1 MHLVEREGS
10 VGVVRKVAEPIEATL
25 KGRRGIGD
33 FTDVFGCIIHTFY
46 MYGLLGMQLTSA
58 Y

>member
-1 MHLVEREGS
+1 